1 MSAELDE
8 DKRVVIILGRDRE
21 EPSKLDHR
29 LLVFEG
35 GESQADPD
43 SSKLFIYNSLWNSQH
58 GMEGSIVH
66 CSQPKLFYQ
75 AAFLCS
81 KDSTSMHCTCGPT
94 TMAQKVRV
102 LLNLQ

>member
-8 DKRVVIILGRDRE
+8 DKRVVIILGRDSE

-35 GESQADPD
+35 ENQADPD

-58 GMEGSIVH
+58 GIDGSIVH
-66 CSQPKLFYQ
+66 CSQPKLIYKQLFFVQ
-75 AAFLCS
+75 RTQLLCI
-81 KDSTSMHCTCGPT
+81 
-94 TMAQKVRV
+94 V
-102 LLNLQ
+102 LADQLRWLRK